1 MKSNITCAGVQWCV
15 CLLPCLS
22 LLGLA
27 SGVPLGEGLG
37 SMGQHGRVAK
47 LTGDRGQHIIKWTR
61 LRSVTVQYS
70 TVQYSTVQYSTV
82 QHIIKWTRLRSVAAQ
97 TSILPDSQRNQISN
111 QINLN
116 L

>member
-15 CLLPCLS
+15 CLLPLLS
-22 LLGLA
+22 LLALA

-37 SMGQHGRVAK
+37 QHGRLAK

-70 TVQYSTVQYSTV
+70 TVQY
-82 QHIIKWTRLRSVAAQ
+82 IIKWTRLRSV
-97 TSILPDSQRNQISN
+97 TLLHKLLFFQIHKETKSA
-111 QINLN
+111 IR
-116 L
+116 

>member
-15 CLLPCLS
+15 CLLPCLG

-27 SGVPLGEGLG
+27 SGVPLGEGL
-37 SMGQHGRVAK
+37 GQHGRVAK

-70 TVQYSTVQYSTV
+70 TVQYSTVHHQVDQCLGT
-82 QHIIKWTRLRSVAAQ
+82 KALK
-97 TSILPDSQRNQISN
+97 
-111 QINLN
+111 
-116 L
+116 